1 MTRSQPSARDIIQ
14 RLAAIKIEDETDY
27 VAPPAID
34 LTDLDD
40 DQEGPDAIRSIT
52 PSETHNAGGLP
63 FGYIIVGSTKL
74 RGEKVTPGDSLQFD
88 DGSFLHNIRIFK
100 EPSTGLIILDGNRLV
115 RKRHLVLDNMLSRD
129 KVNELCLI
137 LRAPAVGMD
146 ARMEDCRVTQPLSA
160 AVRKRN
166 IIFTNQQFPAH
177 SVYEYPYY
185 HTDSMPEIRK
195 FAQLVCRWRFTEE
208 TTNAGSK
215 VTAGSLMVLSEAEC
229 DGIACASEVCISNA
243 FLDKKRKAI
252 QTPDTPHTHDEA
264 VRADEQKF
272 EDLIDEEEFL
282 SRKRSYGT
290 IDLTSDSDNDGDV
303 VVVKRKITDTIQRI
317 SSTGASVSVQKTKTT
332 TEKRTRL
339 MPTVF
344 STSKF
349 SPGLGGESSSTPQR
363 KPQGSHTRFGFGDL
377 GHARVVK
384 DLYTFGD
391 LCTGAGG
398 MASGARQAG
407 LRVNF
412 LLDHWK
418 PACET
423 LRLNFKN
430 MHTNILLKTIHDF
443 CTEKWSAAYFE
454 KVDALHIS
462 FPCQPHSP
470 VHTVEGKNDSDNI
483 ATAYSVGEI
492 LEKCMPRVV
501 TFEQTSGIVTH
512 RGGTHFSSLIRQIT
526 DAGYS
531 VRWKICNL
539 ADYGNVQPRKRLI
552 IIAACPGEILPQFPE
567 PTHGPGLLPFVTI
580 DDVLR
585 KIRHIA
591 VPQHLKYFTTKDGQP
606 YDSRKPM
613 HGCITCDGGP
623 SNLHPN
629 GKRTF
634 TLFELAALQGF
645 LPTHQFADTDVGTNV
660 TDIKRQI
667 GNAVPSMFAKKLFEH
682 INLSLQ
688 KSDRRRAAWK
698 PETVD
703 LSDD

>member
-100 EPSTGLIILDGNRLV
+100 EPSTGLIVLDGNRLV

-185 HTDSMPEIRK
+185 HTDSMPEIRE

-363 KPQGSHTRFGFGDL
+363 KPQGSHTRFGFADL

>member
-1 MTRSQPSARDIIQ
+1 M
-14 RLAAIKIEDETDY
+14 
-27 VAPPAID
+27 
-34 LTDLDD
+34 
-40 DQEGPDAIRSIT
+40 
-52 PSETHNAGGLP
+52 
-63 FGYIIVGSTKL
+63 
-74 RGEKVTPGDSLQFD
+74 TPGDSLQFD
-88 DGSFLHNIRIFK
+88 DGSFLCNIRIFK
-100 EPSTGLIILDGNRLV
+100 EVSTGLIILDGNRLV
-115 RKRHLVLDNMLSRD
+115 RKKHVVLDSMLSRD

-160 AVRKRN
+160 AIRKRN

-185 HTDSMPEIRK
+185 HTDSMPEIRE

-208 TTNAGSK
+208 TSNAGSK
-215 VTAGSLMVLSEAEC
+215 VTAGSLMALSEAEC
-229 DGIACASEVCISNA
+229 DGIARASEACILNA

-252 QTPDTPHTHDEA
+252 QTPSPHTHDEA

-272 EDLIDEEEFL
+272 EDFMDEEEFP
-282 SRKRSYGT
+282 SRKRSHGT

-303 VVVKRKITDTIQRI
+303 VVVKRKITDTIKRI

-349 SPGLGGESSSTPQR
+349 SPGGESSSTPQR

-412 LLDHWK
+412 LLDHWE

-430 MHTNILLKTIHDF
+430 MHTNILLKTIHEF
-443 CTEKWSAAYFE
+443 CTNNWSAAYFE
-454 KVDALHIS
+454 KVDVLHIS

-492 LEKCMPRVV
+492 LERCMPRIV

-512 RGGTHFSSLIRQIT
+512 RGGTHFKSLIRQIT

-567 PTHGPGLLPFVTI
+567 PTHGLGPGMLPFVTV

-591 VPQHLKYFTTKDGQP
+591 VPEHLSHSTPKDGKP

-634 TLFELAALQGF
+634 TLFELAAMQGF
-645 LPTHQFADTDVGTNV
+645 LPTHRFAGTM
-660 TDIKRQI
+660 TDIKKQI

-688 KSDRRRAAWK
+688 KSDRRRASWK

>member
-1 MTRSQPSARDIIQ
+1 MTRSQPSAHDIAQ
-14 RLAAIKIEDETDY
+14 RLAAIKIEDEADY
-27 VAPPAID
+27 EVPPID

-52 PSETHNAGGLP
+52 PSEIHNAGGLP
-63 FGYIIVGSTKL
+63 FGCVIVHSTKL
-74 RGEKVTPGDSLQFD
+74 RGDKVAPGDSLQFD
-88 DGSFLHNIRIFK
+88 NGEFLYIIRIFRDV
-100 EPSTGLIILDGNRLV
+100 STGLITLEGNRLV
-115 RKRHLVLDNMLSRD
+115 RKRHLDGMLARD

-146 ARMEDCRVTQPLSA
+146 ARMDDCRVTQPLSA

-185 HTDSMPEIRK
+185 PTNSMPEIRE

-215 VTAGSLMVLSEAEC
+215 VTAGSLMALSEAEC
-229 DGIACASEVCISNA
+229 DGIARASELCILNA
-243 FLDKKRKAI
+243 FIDKKSKAM
-252 QTPDTPHTHDEA
+252 QTPHTHDES
-264 VRADEQKF
+264 VRVDEQKF
-272 EDLIDEEEFL
+272 VDLMDEQEL
-282 SRKRSYGT
+282 PSRKRSYGT
-290 IDLTSDSDNDGDV
+290 IDLTSDRDSDKDGDV
-303 VVVKRKITDTIQRI
+303 GDVIVVKRKITDTIQRI
-317 SSTGASVSVQKTKTT
+317 SSTGASVSVEKTRTT
-332 TEKRTRL
+332 AEKRIRL
-339 MPTVF
+339 MPNMF

-349 SPGLGGESSSTPQR
+349 SPDRNLGGESSSTPQR
-363 KPQGSHTRFGFGDL
+363 KPQGSLTGSRFGDL
-377 GHARVVK
+377 GQSRIVR

-407 LRVNF
+407 LRVDF
-412 LLDHWK
+412 LLDHWR

-443 CTEKWSAAYFE
+443 CTNEWSAVYFE
-454 KVDALHIS
+454 KVDVLHIS

-470 VHTVEGKNDSDNI
+470 VHTVEGRNDPDNI

-492 LEKCMPRVV
+492 LERCMPRIV

-512 RGGTHFSSLIRQIT
+512 RGGTHFKSLIRQIT
-526 DAGYS
+526 DAGYN

-567 PTHGPGLLPFVTI
+567 PTHGLGPGMLPFVTI
-580 DDVLR
+580 DDVLK

-591 VPQHLKYFTTKDGQP
+591 VPQHLSHFTPRDGQP
-606 YDSRKPM
+606 YDSHKPM

-629 GKRTF
+629 GRRTF

-645 LPTHQFADTDVGTNV
+645 LPTHRFAGTM
-660 TDIKRQI
+660 TDIKKQI

-688 KSDRRRAAWK
+688 KSDRMRASWK
-698 PETVD
+698 PETID